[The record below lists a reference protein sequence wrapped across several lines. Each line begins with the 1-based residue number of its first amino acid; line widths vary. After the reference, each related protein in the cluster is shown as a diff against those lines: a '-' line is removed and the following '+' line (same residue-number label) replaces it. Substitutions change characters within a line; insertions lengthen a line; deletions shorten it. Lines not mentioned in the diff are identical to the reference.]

1 MALPVERL
9 NARLEGEFRF
19 RGRKIS
25 APYALPGDLVQFE
38 AGRRGVRIRHIER
51 AAEYPPEIERDTP
64 FCEAFGR
71 CGGCRGQHLQ
81 YGYQLKL
88 KTDPIVSAWQER
100 FGLRPTITPAPAL
113 QSYRGRMDFV
123 VDRGVVGQRMIGQFE
138 QLVDLEHCPIQK
150 PAADAALGLVR
161 RALQSHPTAA
171 YCRTTR
177 EGAIKFATIRSGK
190 NSGIVAL
197 TIVADGIATP
207 ECQAVID
214 ALSES
219 LARLEA
225 ETATAWGLVLC
236 PVPPESELSAPPGGQ
251 ALRGEGT
258 FREALGGRDFE
269 IPYDGFFQPNPG
281 AFELILNQL
290 RVMAG
295 AASAI
300 DNNGAAAGDLVD
312 LYCGAGALSALLL
325 DWFPDRWQKV
335 YGYELS
341 AASVALAA
349 ANVARPGVGLKYQ
362 TLDLNAAPAGLLSE
376 RRGMAIADPP
386 RAGISKALRRE
397 LIEAKGIAAL
407 LYVSCNPDSKLSDL
421 ADLSAAF
428 QPVQTEIVDCYPHTP
443 HLEQVT
449 LLLRREQGS
458 NNHSPGN

>member
-100 FGLRPTITPAPAL
+100 FGLTPAIAPAPAL

-150 PAADAALGLVR
+150 PAANAALGLVR
-161 RALQSHPTAA
+161 RALESHPAAA

-207 ECQAVID
+207 ECQALIE

-219 LARLEA
+219 LAGLAA
-225 ETATAWGLVLC
+225 ETATAWDLVLC

-258 FREALGGRDFE
+258 FREELGGREFA
-269 IPYDGFFQPNPG
+269 IPYDGFFQPNPD
-281 AFELILNQL
+281 AFELILTAL
-290 RVMAG
+290 RGMAA
-295 AASAI
+295 AAS
-300 DNNGAAAGDLVD
+300 GDADLID

-325 DWFPDRWQKV
+325 DWFPNRWQKV

-341 AASVALAA
+341 AASVALAG
-349 ANVARPGVGLKYQ
+349 ANVARPGVGLEYQ

-386 RAGISKALRRE
+386 RAGISKSLRRE

-428 QPVQTEIVDCYPHTP
+428 QPVQTTIVDCYPHTP

-449 LLLRREQGS
+449 LLLRKD
-458 NNHSPGN
+458 